1 MSSTNNVEINSVIE
15 KTVPVME
22 VMEDAKT
29 KQTLPEKFKK
39 LLIFEF
45 WFINKMNETNSLPD
59 MAGLMRR
66 NALPIE
72 EQINF
77 YTKFEEEYK
86 EETKKFKKIVKE
98 NNKPVKIPKEVKPK
112 RVVKVMYAED
122 SSDVNTDSL
131 VEKLTKCALKVDDV
145 VKEKKEK
152 VVKEKKEKVVKEKKE
167 KVVKEKKEKVVKE
180 KKEKVV
186 KDKKEKVETTDV
198 IIDVAEREVIVAE
211 REVIVAEREVI
222 VAEREVIVAEP
233 EVIVAEPE
241 VIVAEPEVIV
251 AEPEAVVDKEKK
263 EKVVKEKVVKE
274 KVVKE
279 KVVKEKVVKEKV
291 VKEKVVKEKVVKEN
305 KEKVVVESELVKDEV
320 VMKSELVKDEVVMES
335 ELVKEAI
342 DVEYIEDEVEE
353 SDDEGISTIEI
364 TIDGVLY
371 LKSDDGEIY
380 DRETEEHLGTYDVI
394 NNTIIRDD

>member
-152 VVKEKKEKVVKEKKE
+152 VVKEKKEKVVK
-167 KVVKEKKEKVVKE
+167 
-180 KKEKVV
+180 
-186 KDKKEKVETTDV
+186 DKKEKVETTDV
-198 IIDVAEREVIVAE
+198 IIDVAE